1 MRLLQTGN
9 VTREFLKNSESK
21 DPSLSRTN
29 KSKFIAALS
38 YFFPIIP
45 YIKEKQDEFIKFHA
59 SQGMNMMLIF
69 ILYYIFGMLAVNLIK
84 IKKAIYY
91 GIVTYKVTPLWVYFF
106 VAAVGICF
114 TLMNLWG
121 MIGALKGE
129 FREIPIVS
137 KIKIFK

>member
-9 VTREFLKNSESK
+9 VTREFLKNSENK

-29 KSKFIAALS
+29 KSRFIAALS

-84 IKKAIYY
+84 IKKTIYY

-106 VAAVGICF
+106 VAAVGIYF
-114 TLMNLWG
+114 TLMNFWG

-129 FREIPIVS
+129 FRDIPIVS